1 MAKVTCRTRF
11 HSEGSRAETAEQL
24 VRNIASG
31 AEIWLPGIVE
41 DANYEFSISLLP
53 ITPIVPKI
61 RKRNRDRAEALRLAA
76 AQNPP

>member
-31 AEIWLPGIVE
+31 AEIWLPE
-41 DANYEFSISLLP
+41 
-53 ITPIVPKI
+53 
-61 RKRNRDRAEALRLAA
+61 
-76 AQNPP
+76 